1 MLKYNCVNCKD
12 LFCKKRNKENAKNCS
27 CGSHKKKY
35 ESIFVWIIMEE
46 RLDELPWP
54 YLVCTTEKIA
64 KKEVIELKRKDLESD
79 LTYNIYNIVRK
90 KLI

>member
-1 MLKYNCVNCKD
+1 
-12 LFCKKRNKENAKNCS
+12 
-27 CGSHKKKY
+27 
-35 ESIFVWIIMEE
+35 MEE